1 MVIVLV
7 VLVVPGVFLQVM
19 QVVQVGQGVLVVQE
33 GLVVQG
39 VLVVLLIVLVVLVV
53 IVIVVRCQLKL
64 VHIPTFQLE
73 LSLSTLL

>member
-33 GLVVQG
+33 VLGAGCATDSSGG
-39 VLVVLLIVLVVLVV
+39 VSGD
-53 IVIVVRCQLKL
+53 CDCGKM
-64 VHIPTFQLE
+64 PTE
-73 LSLSTLL
+73 TRPYTHLST